1 MTAEGP
7 PQRATAAPEQP
18 SPGSPRHGGFL
29 ARRDAFWLIGLF
41 LFFLLFFAPVLFG
54 PTENCLGRPNGDA
67 RSQFYPWRDY
77 AFSEIRAGRFPLWN
91 PYEFLGMPF
100 LASLQ
105 SGLFYPTSWFC
116 AFLPTGLGVN
126 IGLMAGL
133 YLSALFT
140 YLWCRRLGLSP
151 PAAVTAG
158 ATYAFGAPQLLRI
171 FEGHWSF
178 LASMTWIPA
187 LFLCAESLL
196 RSRRLPLVLACG
208 GVAVAMQLF
217 GGNPQYALYGGIA
230 LVLYFLIRL
239 IQERPEPRRLLRLLI
254 GFGGMYALGV
264 VLSAAQMVPAL
275 EFLGRSSRQGQLSLA
290 WISQYSLVPESLVTL
305 FVPDAFGSDI
315 TAEYWGRFNL
325 WEMSAYVGI
334 VPLGAALL
342 GLFSGRRRIV
352 APVGALAVLMLLLAL
367 GRYTP
372 LQAMLY
378 RAVPGFDLFRVW
390 ARFLCPFSLMVAVL
404 AAVGVQTVLDRA
416 SDSARGH
423 GRPLRIG
430 LIVTAIPAALMLLL
444 GLALLHGG
452 ALAFD
457 VWSRFM
463 KSVIEFAADQRL
475 YLGVTAIT
483 REFVAAAMNDAG
495 LSLLRSGML
504 LGGVVAVGWMALRSR
519 GRRAHLAGVLVV
531 LLALDVWTFGR
542 RYMQTF
548 DPNETGFTTDAA
560 GFLNDV
566 EQPFR
571 YSRNGDFRF
580 PVADGMRHGFTCLE
594 GIQPNAPRRFRDVF
608 WAFQGRPPD
617 TQTTFYMIYNTT
629 PLFRM
634 LNLRFTVQQPDRPP
648 LKAPGLIAGVYEDDR
663 VRIDELPAPLPR
675 AWLVHRAYVE
685 PDEERTLA
693 RLLRLNART
702 TALLTEPLESDL
714 VMPGEPEAMPRVTD
728 LTSNCVRIET
738 EPKADALLVMSD
750 LHYPG
755 WEAKLDGR
763 PVPVLRANYLMRAV
777 RVPAG
782 PHVVEFRYAPDSF
795 RIGLL
800 LSCIGVVLL
809 AALLCVN
816 VIFQRR
822 EKGSDNEYGTG
833 EAA

>member
-1 MTAEGP
+1 MTAERP
-7 PQRATAAPEQP
+7 PQSATAAPEHTP
-18 SPGSPRHGGFL
+18 PDPPRDGGFL
-29 ARRDAFWLIGLF
+29 ARRDALWLLGLF
-41 LFFLLFFAPVLFG
+41 LFFLLFFAPALLG
-54 PTENCLGRPNGDA
+54 PPENCLGRPDGDA

-77 AFSEIRAGRFPLWN
+77 AFNEIRAGRFPLWN

-126 IGLMAGL
+126 IGLMVGL

-151 PAAVTAG
+151 PAAATAG

-196 RSRRLPLVLACG
+196 RSRRLPLVAACG

-217 GGNPQYALYGGIA
+217 GGNPQYALYGGVA

-239 IQERPEPRRLLRLLI
+239 FQERPEPRRLLGLVI
-254 GFGGMYALGV
+254 AFGGMYALGV
-264 VLSAAQMVPAL
+264 LLAAAQMAPAL

-334 VPLGAALL
+334 VPLGGALL
-342 GLFSGRRRIV
+342 GLFGGRRRIV
-352 APVGALAVLMLLLAL
+352 LPIGGLAALMLLLAL

-378 RAVPGFDLFRVW
+378 HAVPGFDLFRVW

-404 AAVGVQTVLDRA
+404 AAVGVQAVLERPEGA
-416 SDSARGH
+416 PRSAA
-423 GRPLRIG
+423 RPLRIG
-430 LIVTAIPAALMLLL
+430 LIATAVPAALMLLL
-444 GLALLHGG
+444 GLALLLGG
-452 ALAFD
+452 GCAFD

-475 YLGVTAIT
+475 YLGVTVIT
-483 REFVAAAMNDAG
+483 REFVAAAMSDAG

-504 LGGVVAVGWMALRSR
+504 LGGVVAVGWMALRLR
-519 GRRAHLAGVLVV
+519 GRRAHLAAALIV
-531 LLALDVWTFGR
+531 LLALDAWTFGR

-548 DPNETGFTTDAA
+548 DPNATGFTKDAA
-560 GFLNDV
+560 AFLNDV

-571 YSRNGDFRF
+571 YARNRDFRF
-580 PVADGMRHGFTCLE
+580 PVADGMRHGFACLE

-634 LNLRFTVQQPDRPP
+634 LNLRFTVQQPDHPP
-648 LKAPGLIAGVYEDDR
+648 LKAPGLISGVYEDDR
-663 VRIDELPAPLPR
+663 VRIDELPSPLPR
-675 AWLVHRAYVE
+675 AWLVHRVLVE
-685 PDEERTLA
+685 PNEERALA
-693 RLLRLNART
+693 QLVRLEART
-702 TALLTEPLESDL
+702 TALLPEPLESGL
-714 VMPGEPEAMPRVTD
+714 VIPDEPEAAPRVTE
-728 LTSNCVRIET
+728 LTSNYARIET
-738 EPKADALLVMSD
+738 EPKAEALLVMSD

-755 WEAKLDGR
+755 WEATLDGR

-782 PHVVEFRYAPDSF
+782 PHVVEFRYAPASF

-800 LSCIGVVLL
+800 LSCAGLILV
-809 AALLCVN
+809 AALLYVN
-816 VIFQRR
+816 VVFQRR
-822 EKGSDNEYGTG
+822 EKGSDNEHETG
-833 EAA
+833 DAV